1 MTKNL
6 LIAIILST
14 VAVANAGA
22 SEVTNVG
29 TSSSDTSNI
38 LSNLHDNLYLNY
50 FGIYHGSPLTN
61 LDSTKTVDHNGLPSK
76 SSAINMDSEITA
88 AYMITPNFGIGP
100 DVPFLMVPVLGQGI
114 ILGDLGIKAID
125 KKTVSKN
132 GLVIDTNL
140 YVQAP
145 TSKSSEARNMEFAIK
160 TTPSI
165 RYTVPGSRFTVGSWN
180 EAKEYV
186 GVTTDKTFKLYAQ
199 PYANYQL
206 AKNFSLNV
214 GYEMEW
220 HHNVGD
226 AAARFTTYQTDL
238 QPGFVWNITPKMIL
252 NPYVQ
257 IFTANRM
264 STDTSAIGAV
274 LSATAF

>member
-1 MTKNL
+1 MKKSL
-6 LIAIILST
+6 LIVIALTTLTAINGF
-14 VAVANAGA
+14 AAEMN
-22 SEVTNVG
+22 EVG
-29 TSSSDTSNI
+29 TSSSTTSNI

-50 FGIYHGSPLTN
+50 FGIFHGAPLTN

-76 SSAINMDSEITA
+76 NSAINMDSEITA
-88 AYMITPNFGIGP
+88 AYMITPSFGIGP
-100 DVPFLMVPVLGQGI
+100 DVPFLMVPVLGQGL

-132 GLVIDTNL
+132 GLVISTNL

-145 TSKSSEARNMEFAIK
+145 TSASSSARHMDVGIK

-165 RYTVPGSRFTVGSWN
+165 RYTMPGSRLTFGAWN

-186 GVTTDKTFKLYAQ
+186 GVTSDKTFKLYTQ

-264 STDTSAIGAV
+264 STDTSAVGAV